1 MNITESILQQM
12 SGVSQAQKKF
22 MVTLFSTIMLVYGK
36 MNFTNLGPYSSVNE
50 KTYRRQFL
58 KKFDWFQFS
67 KYFFKRALN
76 PQRTLAVIDC
86 SFFKKSG
93 KKPDGKGYFYNGVAG
108 MNRD

>member
-36 MNFTNLGPYSSVNE
+36 MNFTNLGRYSSVNE

-58 KKFDWFQFS
+58 KKIDWF
-67 KYFFKRALN
+67 
-76 PQRTLAVIDC
+76 
-86 SFFKKSG
+86 
-93 KKPDGKGYFYNGVAG
+93 
-108 MNRD
+108 